1 MQKRIRLIMDVGMTL
16 LPLLMAYSLIGEM
29 FHEIVGTL
37 IFILFITHHV
47 LNRKWSA
54 SLFKGKYSA
63 GRIFRTV
70 VNLPFI
76 KENAYQRSGIAYM
89 IAKRVNHLQAQ
100 KAAATIWKERRAR
113 INTISPG
120 VIVTP
125 LAYDEFAATGDGYQ
139 NMIDTSAEERTG
151 T

>member
-63 GRIFRTV
+63 GRIFRKV

-76 KENAYQRSGIAYM
+76 KETAYQRSGIAYM

-113 INTISPG
+113 INKISPG

-125 LAYDEFAATGDGYQ
+125 LAYDEFAATGVGYQ
-139 NMIDTSAEERTG
+139 NMIDTSAEERIG